1 VLKVNP
7 LSSSPNIAKRKRKKK
22 TQIKWMQKDEEKIY
36 IEIIP

>member
-22 TQIKWMQKDEEKIY
+22 DTNKMDAKR
-36 IEIIP
+36 